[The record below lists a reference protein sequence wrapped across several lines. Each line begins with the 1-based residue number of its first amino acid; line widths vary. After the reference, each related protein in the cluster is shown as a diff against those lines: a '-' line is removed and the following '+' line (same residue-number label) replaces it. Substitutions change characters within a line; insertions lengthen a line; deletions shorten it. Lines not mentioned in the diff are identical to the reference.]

1 MLVEFVFVHAFNNSL
16 LPIPLFMN
24 GEFILFHV
32 NRLIAAQFSH
42 QMLKD
47 LRGMLEN

>member
-1 MLVEFVFVHAFNNSL
+1 MLLEFVFVHAFNNSFVHGL
-16 LPIPLFMN
+16 I
-24 GEFILFHV
+24 IYLFHV

-47 LRGMLEN
+47 QRGMLENYIEML